1 MEPASMSRAPT
12 VAFSMLALLSA
23 CTSYPTGPA
32 VMVLPGSGAT
42 FEQFQYDDAECQ
54 GYAQQS
60 SGTSAESAAQK
71 SAVDSAVVGTAV
83 GAAAGALIG
92 SASGDAGEGA
102 AAGAGSGLLLGSAA
116 GSGAYAA
123 SGDLLQRRYDTAYVQ
138 CMYAKGH
145 QVPVPAGAAPANH
158 AQQAPADTSANAG
171 GFPPP
176 GTPPPSGY

>member
-1 MEPASMSRAPT
+1 MRSASIRHLQG
-12 VAFSMLALLSA
+12 VAVALLALLSA
-23 CTSYPTGPA
+23 CTSHPPGPG
-32 VMVLPGSGAT
+32 VMVLPGSSAT
-42 FEQFQYDDAECQ
+42 FEQFQADDAQCQ

-60 SGTSAESAAQK
+60 SGASAGSAAQK

-102 AAGAGSGLLLGSAA
+102 AVGAGSGLLLGSAA

-123 SGDLLQRRYDTAYVQ
+123 SGDLVQRRYDTAYVQ

-145 QVPVPAGAAPANH
+145 KVPVPASAAPASD
-158 AQQAPADTSANAG
+158 ATQGPANRSADAG

-176 GTPPPSGY
+176 GTPPPPGY